1 MGGAGGA
8 LRGSPHGAA
17 LREALRDVASQGAAG
32 ARALL
37 EAVAARRAEGPLA
50 ASGGEGPLWAALE
63 GALGGDGGASRDSSE
78 ARKLWSCLVAAP
90 AATGAGGAESEGGCS
105 SAGGAAELALWCAA
119 LQHWDLAAQ
128 GGGGQAAADAAV
140 ALAPGAAALTAWE
153 GASSAPAALLAALSV
168 AAAGGSPL
176 VEGSPAA
183 GAVCA
188 GSAVAAPEGATEGLC
203 TFTSSGRS
211 FTEQPWYVCY
221 TCGLDGGQG
230 CCSVCAERCHA
241 AAGHRVVFSRV
252 SRFFCDCGAA
262 ASASSSAAIG
272 PGRSPT
278 RCCSLRPRRS
288 RSPPPSSV
296 PLADRAAAAA
306 VSAAKGGAG
315 GAVGLED
322 PESHRLCAVAVAL
335 GSAPGEVAA
344 AAALEAAGGLGRLE
358 DSCRSALLKAKYAE
372 EAAVALA
379 QCRGEAG
386 CLSRAAER
394 PLLQHL
400 PGKDKNPGADCSAVS
415 VSGLGLVAIAQGEE
429 VTVFGARGEENAA
442 RGRGTT
448 GAILQQ
454 LRAGLGGPVEA
465 LAFCPQKPGCLA
477 VAGSAQ
483 AMFAA
488 SNSEAA
494 VAAAAAAGSHPRVE
508 VVTFDPSGG
517 VCDRLPLRMDL
528 RPALVRSRGAVLP
541 DARAAPEGRP
551 VAISWADSSSTAPL
565 HTAAEAGGSSSAP
578 GASSSA
584 RKGVWDLGLVVA
596 TRCRIAAFE
605 LAPGPGS
612 AGRTWPP
619 GPAAEAGFDST
630 LSDRDFPEISSA
642 CAISLPWNGL
652 SVIVS
657 TSSGELLAAIMVP
670 GSRSTLEPLSQAAGS
685 EAETAS
691 IERVL
696 RKEGGAVG
704 TPGWC
709 SGSGLIA
716 VPCHS
721 GAVAVFAIAY
731 SVASGLQQM
740 GSAASIRLGPPGFQ
754 ARSVAPVGG
763 IFIAGGKSESKR
775 KGGKLSAGVYSPP
788 AVAFRLSGGTTAPA
802 GCQSATLRAEWQVLD
817 EICGTDGNAALVS
830 KASGPALVASSKQL
844 PLLTVQGAASPERPP
859 LACVIHG
866 NRILQFAPS
875 PMLGESEP
883 TDSEAEKEWTPPV
896 LFFEDFKDISE
907 AYSLEPAVDPVA
919 EAASDLTAERVTGSP
934 VATAREQ
941 ARRKERRKRE
951 REREGARL
959 RARLKAASAA
969 ARDPLAAPPAPLIE
983 APAANKPWQL
993 DLTTPPGAAI
1003 AGIRI
1008 LCPVTSGPQWVEI
1021 GNEKAWASVGG
1032 SSTRRRIPVCA
1043 LDAALD
1049 ARPSRLSV
1057 TDSLDIDSI
1066 LQSSGDLASSLGI
1079 EDGPM
1084 RWYDVPLGVGEQ
1096 ACALLLG
1103 IGDVGARLP
1112 LALGPCSN
1120 PRRRCKVAA
1129 LEVWGLPSAQWRL
1142 GPGSGVLPGPSLSEV
1157 RKAASPGVAARSARY
1172 SGSRRDSTAEK
1183 NMFRDLPVL
1192 GCLLAFPRHCS
1203 LAAAA
1208 TQDMPQE
1215 CLPEKNPTGLAMAVA
1230 GSALSI
1236 SEIQSRSGS
1245 LSWSSEARWRV
1256 SKGAAALLWL
1266 ASGPAESSA
1275 RTCSHLLEKFGI
1287 TGTAS
1292 PWLTGSNGEAVT
1304 GFGADLGE
1312 FLGRCAASIAIGAPA
1327 MIEAEASRGSSGV
1340 NELAS
1345 VLAKASTRAAALAT
1359 SMGSA
1364 FAQTAADSLA
1374 EACAGDSTAAEVF
1387 SEACVAILENDRLG
1401 PKAASMWAS
1410 AFHARTNRCLGA
1422 GESTDKVEWG
1432 QLAAL
1437 RNMATV
1443 TAGLAARIPSFEELI
1458 SPWVLACSVLGRGL
1472 AEEVDQEG
1480 SSIELSSSDLFSFVT
1495 NAADSLASIAER
1507 LSIGVEKQN
1516 SVSEA
1521 ARDLAWGLARKLAID
1536 PGPDVAATLAHHR
1549 RPWCPHACL
1558 RAAMAAASSPSLGWG
1573 APLHESDSAL
1583 PACIFSTLHLM
1594 SVTSKDTADI
1604 SMDEEADA
1612 NAAVAFLTQVL
1623 DAIGVNEPSQSALV
1637 MSAASSYSRVD
1648 NIEEGAPL
1656 ALATVAAAAREAGVV
1671 AEELS
1676 NAGSDMGAWESAS
1689 GAVESLLRVASRSPE
1704 AWAAVMGAASSST
1717 TMRAMSMFAAKSA
1730 ARLVANS
1737 SALYT
1742 VAPSSDSPRSPVF
1755 STPSQMMSPS
1765 RGAGAFA
1772 MCWRALASGSGEA
1785 AGGSGWAG
1793 ALAALAAAAVSRGH
1807 LCLAESCLHLLAL
1820 PDDSSH
1826 AMKKYSLLG
1835 EGALTF
1841 AAVPGTIKWLTGEAG
1856 PSNLLR
1862 AVELRCLR
1870 CPSGG
1875 PQGAAV
1881 RRAAAAALKTAW
1893 CEASELASQSELDGK
1908 MSDSFRA
1915 ATAAQAALA
1924 DTVFSPLPGCQASV
1938 SGGGGPFAAAEAFA
1952 LACWALEG
1960 GAPTDSLLH
1969 VLFGTEGGDE
1979 EGSGS
1984 GVLRSLGLSLVAS
1997 LDALSSHPD
2006 APLYAALAPAAPL
2019 CPLPLCSSTGEDPC
2033 EEGAGRLGYI
2043 LRPPCGGCLTGGSL
2057 EVDDFSTHAAPNLE
2071 IEEDVSGSLLGTAS
2085 IRSPSRDPSSPIAEV
2100 RFGSESI
2107 QVRFDSPQEVARVR
2121 LVIRGPGPR
2130 RVISTAA
2137 LSVGSSVPSNTDA
2150 EGPEWRPVTATSVE
2164 VSSTSAEFTLQQP
2177 VRAVQFLRVDL
2188 TAIHSSCEARVSHGG
2203 LSCPRCA
2210 RAVGGPAAAA
2220 LALGLLDSRPNP
2232 GPGWAGWNAAGPSR
2246 TFVSS
2251 SVPTTPIMSPARVSF
2266 GSPSPRR
2273 AMRERRESM
2282 PGEDS
2287 SQVQTSLG
2295 PGAVCGQCGEHA
2307 LQCRRC
2313 RNIDY
2318 DRPGAFLCNECGAS
2332 RFAQGVSLEMD
2343 IRKSPGAV
2351 QSSAMRTQARQV
2363 ASSASSR
2370 LTELREGP
2378 LKSLLLSGGKGLSA
2392 EVSWRGAP
2400 AAAAAEFYQNE
2411 VAAVYADCS
2420 RAAAVLSNMAPASP
2434 SPQASPARGSAPE
2447 HSCYNCQIAF
2457 SSLTLGLL
2465 AACPAT
2471 LAVADQTLRVR
2482 ATAELTAAGSKKS
2495 SLAASLLSVGLHLP
2509 GARGVAADA
2518 RTLLAELCSAPGQG
2532 GRDTRF
2538 ALLSVLRARTQLSL
2552 SLPGAGS
2559 GLSLLGGGAAELL
2572 ASEAGVLASSLRLA
2586 ASRASGEDHEESI
2599 YQSLNDFRND
2609 TSADARNESQEAA
2622 AMAWGELFE
2631 GTLGLLEA
2639 VASNPDACRSP
2650 AVAASL
2656 LEPLTSAV
2664 TAAATGASLLPRAL
2678 PSGLHANMS
2687 RPEESGTATSTVRL
2701 GKASVT
2707 FKDYRN
2713 EAFRPEQENA
2723 KSKDPLSL
2731 KSEAHA
2737 AEKGWR
2743 GRWVLELLLGG
2754 GGAGMRRAA
2763 AALLVTLCRCE
2774 LSANTQDLPKVLDFK
2789 NNEYLRSAGHAAS
2802 DGDIFVS
2809 HDKEGVQKR
2818 SLALLRHLA
2827 GELERATSLPG
2838 AQATEY
2844 FSLALALL
2852 SQSSTDGQGICDA
2865 LLESGFL
2872 GNISREILR
2881 LSLQESVSACGSGPG
2896 AGARAA
2902 DPTTGLPILGAV
2914 CLFASAMSSEQ
2925 LRSRFLQSCLPRGE
2939 YNAMT
2944 SKCIPG
2950 FVTEGCGQQVPL
2962 LQVILSALQAL
2973 RSGGQLPS
2981 AGEEAA
2987 SRLSDSLEAVL
2998 EQEGSDVGPKLRAR
3012 ACCALM
3018 SDIVGNLERLT
3029 LVSGHDSFFLQRVEC
3044 MSEAQASDLD
3054 LLAWEGSRESSGA
3067 WRDGAAWEDET
3078 LLWGVAAASLQS
3090 LSTVVCPEKQA
3101 RGCQVVLKKAPT
3113 QEEFI
3118 RGTLGRTP
3126 YSSEEVGPL
3135 MRDVK
3140 NFICRTLGLDGLLDD
3155 DFGMELLVA
3164 RKIVSLDL
3172 KVVDVFEQIW
3182 LSGATHGGLDPAMP
3196 MVVVYRLQGLDG
3208 EATEP
3213 MVKNLKLQ
3221 EESGTDPEMEF
3232 LHARTL
3238 LENDARGLR
3247 SLLRLLKLP
3256 MKSFSSGSRG
3266 EVGTNMLRLL
3276 LAASQLR
3283 DCRQALATLGASH
3296 VFVRRAREAF
3306 TERIGKS
3313 EGSADDLLLGAQGP
3327 PEALLL
3333 LLEAT
3338 VNESLAMHAE
3348 EDAEGLTVGGVPTS
3362 PARIAPEELCAQVG
3376 AFLTW
3381 LEGIEQAEADAE
3393 DTGESKRSVALTLRV
3408 LPFLTRGNARAASL
3422 VVDHFSP
3429 ALRPLNGDAGSN
3441 RVPDLGRERLAKLAA
3456 MLQALRPGDSTG
3468 ATLCAHFIEQ
3478 RAANALAS
3486 AVLASFPA
3494 PVESGAFGCPS
3505 WDKNSSDFLA
3515 ALEDTV
3521 PALALGA
3528 LGALVQR
3535 SSPLQASQAVQEL
3548 IGLEEEIASEADF
3561 MQVGMEEEVSAP
3573 TDQRGELLLRLM
3585 LTLEGSSSS
3594 SGVGACAESLL
3605 AACETASPEAAVA
3618 IDRVRRAEELYR
3630 KEKAEQRRK
3639 DVLGQLGMTTV
3650 AIPGAGGAAKIV
3662 AASPGSFEAELACL
3676 DLDEELGPACCV
3688 CQEGYSAQPH
3698 NLLGLYCLL
3707 SRSGGA
3713 GPLRGGQP
3721 RCVSHATAIHFACHR
3736 TARRADAARRRAVR
3750 EWEGAALRNSG
3761 TKCNV
3766 LLPIPPPT
3774 LSSGVMSATGVPKM
3788 EVEKADTDFWA
3799 RLPVTAGGSPS
3810 DLPEDRFLSAVA
3822 LSGDLLGALVTAV
3835 VAGSAQILADES
3847 GGGGIASNAIALPWL
3862 LALAGRELQ
3871 RAGPQ
3876 MESAT
3881 SAYAAEVLHSEH
3893 STSPPQ
3899 RSHVPWQWPARNS
3912 PAALALALVA
3922 PPRPE
3927 GWGGEALFRAM
3938 QAAVRHSR
3946 ARGGGARDSRKILEE
3961 AAVFVCILDCFRRTL
3976 PAGTAHT
3983 LSPEDLQDLGESLG
3997 AVLSAASASLQK
4009 ESGAASGGLAA
4020 LGVAKRPLLEAA
4032 GLAPEGGVWDDS
4044 GAVEAALGNL
4054 REALD
4059 VGRTDVLP

>member
-1 MGGAGGA
+1 M
-8 LRGSPHGAA
+8 
-17 LREALRDVASQGAAG
+17 
-32 ARALL
+32 LL
-37 EAVAARRAEGPLA
+37 EAVAARREDGPLA

-63 GALGGDGGASRDSSE
+63 GALGGGGGPALESSE
-78 ARKLWSCLVAAP
+78 TQKLWYCLAAAP
-90 AATGAGGAESEGGCS
+90 AAAGSSGAESGGGCS
-105 SAGGAAELALWCAA
+105 SEGGAAALALWSAA
-119 LQHWDLAAQ
+119 LQHWDLATP

-140 ALAPGAAALTAWE
+140 ALAAGASTLAPLE
-153 GASSAPAALLAALSV
+153 GASGAPAALLAAMSV
-168 AAAGGSPL
+168 AAAGGSSL
-176 VEGSPAA
+176 VEGSSAA
-183 GAVCA
+183 GGIRG
-188 GSAVAAPEGATEGLC
+188 GSTAATSEGATEDLC

-262 ASASSSAAIG
+262 ASASSSTAMS
-272 PGRSPT
+272 PGRSPA
-278 RCCSLRPRRS
+278 RCSSLRPRRT

-296 PLADRAAAAA
+296 TQADRAAAAA
-306 VSAAKGGAG
+306 VAAAKDGVGGTG
-315 GAVGLED
+315 GLED

-335 GSAPGEVAA
+335 GSAPEEVAA
-344 AAALEAAGGLGRLE
+344 AAALTAAGGLGKLE
-358 DSCRSALLKAKYAE
+358 DCCRSTQGQVKYAE
-372 EAAVALA
+372 EVAVSLA
-379 QCRGEAG
+379 QCRGEAD
-386 CLSRAAER
+386 CLSRAAEF
-394 PLLQHL
+394 PLLRRL
-400 PGKDKNPGADCSAVS
+400 PSNGRNPGADCSAVS

-429 VTVFGARGEENAA
+429 VTVFGAKWEENAA
-442 RGRGTT
+442 CGRGTS
-448 GAILQQ
+448 GAVLQQ

-477 VAGSAQ
+477 VAGAAQ
-483 AMFAA
+483 AMFAS

-517 VCDRLPLRMDL
+517 VSDRLPLRLDL
-528 RPALVRSRGAVLP
+528 RPALACSRGAALP

-551 VAISWADSSSTAPL
+551 VAISWADSSSNVPL
-565 HTAAEAGGSSSAP
+565 YTGPEPGGCSIASGENSSA
-578 GASSSA
+578 S
-584 RKGVWDLGLVVA
+584 RGVWALGLVVA
-596 TRCRIAAFE
+596 SRCRIAAFE
-605 LAPGPGS
+605 LAPGPGA

-619 GPAAEAGFDST
+619 GPAAEAVFDSK
-630 LSDRDFPEISSA
+630 LSVGDAPEISSA
-642 CAISLPWNGL
+642 CAISLSGSGL
-652 SVIVS
+652 GVIVS
-657 TSSGELLAAIMVP
+657 TSCGEVLTATLVP
-670 GSRSTLEPLSQAAGS
+670 GSRSALGPLSQAKGDEDGAGS
-685 EAETAS
+685 
-691 IERVL
+691 IQRVL
-696 RKEGGAVG
+696 LKEGGAVSA
-704 TPGWC
+704 PGWC
-709 SGSGLIA
+709 SGSGLLA

-721 GAVAVFAIAY
+721 GAVVVCAIAF
-731 SVASGLQQM
+731 SGGSGLLQV
-740 GSAASIRLGPPGFQ
+740 GSAASIRVGPPGFQ
-754 ARSVAPVGG
+754 ARSVTPVGG
-763 IFIAGGKSESKR
+763 TFIAGGKSESKR
-775 KGGKLSAGVYSPP
+775 KGGKLSAEAYSPP
-788 AVAFRLSGGTTAPA
+788 AIAFRLSGGTTAPA
-802 GCQSATLRAEWQVLD
+802 GCHSARLRVEWQVLD
-817 EICGTDGNAALVS
+817 EFCDTEGNAALLS
-830 KASGPALVASSKQL
+830 KISGPALVASSKQL

-866 NRILQFAPS
+866 NRILQFAPA
-875 PMLGESEP
+875 PARGESEP
-883 TDSEAEKEWTPPV
+883 ADSAAEKDWTPPV
-896 LFFEDFKDISE
+896 LFFEDFKDMSE
-907 AYSLEPAVDPVA
+907 VYSLEPATDPVA
-919 EAASDLTAERVTGSP
+919 EAASDLAAERVTGSL

-941 ARRKERRKRE
+941 ARRKEQRKRE
-951 REREGARL
+951 RERDGARL

-1032 SSTRRRIPVCA
+1032 SATLRRVPVCE
-1043 LDAALD
+1043 LDATLD

-1103 IGDVGARLP
+1103 MGDVGSRLP
-1112 LALGPCSN
+1112 LALGPCCN

-1142 GPGSGVLPGPSLSEV
+1142 GPGSGVLPGPNLSEV
-1157 RKAASPGVAARSARY
+1157 RKAASPGVAVRSAWY
-1172 SGSRRDSTAEK
+1172 LGSRRDPKVE
-1183 NMFRDLPVL
+1183 NDIFRESPVL

-1208 TQDMPQE
+1208 TQDLPQDY
-1215 CLPEKNPTGLAMAVA
+1215 LSAQNPTAVAMAIS
-1230 GSALSI
+1230 GSAVAV
-1236 SEIQSRSGS
+1236 SEIQSRSGP
-1245 LSWSSEARWRV
+1245 LSWGSEARWRV
-1256 SKGAAALLWL
+1256 SKGAEALLWL
-1266 ASGPAESSA
+1266 ASGPADSDA
-1275 RTCSHLLEKFGI
+1275 RTCSHLLQKFGI
-1287 TGTAS
+1287 TGAAL
-1292 PWLTGSNGEAVT
+1292 PWLTCSNGEAVT
-1304 GFGADLGE
+1304 GFGEDLGE

-1327 MIEAEASRGSSGV
+1327 MIEAEICRGSRSSEV
-1340 NELAS
+1340 NELAG
-1345 VLAKASTRAAALAT
+1345 VLAKASTRAAALAA
-1359 SMGSA
+1359 SKGSA
-1364 FAQTAADSLA
+1364 SAQTAADSLA
-1374 EACAGDSTAAEVF
+1374 GACACDTTAAEAF
-1387 SEACVAILENDRLG
+1387 SDACVAILENDSLG
-1401 PKAASMWAS
+1401 PQAASIWAT
-1410 AFHARTNRCLGA
+1410 AFHAEAVRCLGA
-1422 GESTDKVEWG
+1422 GDSSEKVEWG
-1432 QLAAL
+1432 RLAVL

-1443 TAGLAARIPSFEELI
+1443 TAGLAARMPSFEELI
-1458 SPWVLACSVLGRGL
+1458 SPWVVACSVVGRGL
-1472 AEEVDQEG
+1472 AEEANQEG
-1480 SSIELSSSDLFSFVT
+1480 SWNDLSSSDLFSLVM
-1495 NAADSLASIAER
+1495 NAADSLASIAGR
-1507 LSIGVEKQN
+1507 LNFGVEKKN
-1516 SVSEA
+1516 SVAEA

-1536 PGPDVAATLAHHR
+1536 PGSDVAATLAHHR
-1549 RPWCPHACL
+1549 RPWCPHSSL
-1558 RAAMAAASSPSLGWG
+1558 RTTMAAASSPSLGWG
-1573 APLHESDSAL
+1573 APLQVSESTL
-1583 PACIFSTLHLM
+1583 PTCIFSTLHLM
-1594 SVTSKDTADI
+1594 AVTSKDAADI
-1604 SMDEEADA
+1604 SMEEESDA
-1612 NAAVAFLTQVL
+1612 NAAVAFLAQVL
-1623 DAIGVNEPSQSALV
+1623 SAIGVASPSQSAAV
-1637 MSAASSYSRVD
+1637 MPAASAFSRVD
-1648 NIEEGAPL
+1648 NIEVGAPL
-1656 ALATVAAAAREAGVV
+1656 ALATVTAAAREAGMV

-1689 GAVESLLRVASRSPE
+1689 GAVENLLRVASSSPE
-1704 AWAAVMGAASSST
+1704 AWAAVIGAASSST
-1717 TMRAMSMFAAKSA
+1717 AMRAMSIFAAKSA
-1730 ARLVANS
+1730 ARLVANASASYAVAS
-1737 SALYT
+1737 S
-1742 VAPSSDSPRSPVF
+1742 SGSPLSPMF
-1755 STPSQMMSPS
+1755 STPPQLLSPS

-1835 EGALTF
+1835 DGALTL

-1856 PSNLLR
+1856 PSNLLK

-1881 RRAAAAALKTAW
+1881 RRAAAAALRTAW

-1915 ATAAQAALA
+1915 ASTAQAALA
-1924 DTVFSPLPGCQASV
+1924 DAVFSPLPGCQASV
-1938 SGGGGPFAAAEAFA
+1938 SGGSGPFAAAEAFA
-1952 LACWALEG
+1952 LACWALDG
-1960 GAPTDSLLH
+1960 GAPTDSLLP
-1969 VLFGTEGGDE
+1969 VLFGTEGGDK
-1979 EGSGS
+1979 EGSGGS
-1984 GVLRSLGLSLVAS
+1984 GVLKSLGQSLVVS
-1997 LDALSSHPD
+1997 LDALCSHPD

-2019 CPLPLCSSTGEDPC
+2019 CPLPMCPSNGQDPC
-2033 EEGAGRLGYI
+2033 EEGEGRLGYI
-2043 LRPPCGGCLTGGSL
+2043 LRPPCGGCLTGESF
-2057 EVDDFSTHAAPNLE
+2057 EVGNFSTHVAPNLE
-2071 IEEDVSGSLLGTAS
+2071 IEEDMGGSLLGTAS
-2085 IRSPSRDPSSPIAEV
+2085 IRSTTGDPSSPIAEV

-2107 QVRFDSPQEVARVR
+2107 QVRFESPQEVARVR
-2121 LVIRGPGPR
+2121 LLIRGPGPR
-2130 RVISTAA
+2130 RVISAAA

-2150 EGPEWRPVTATSVE
+2150 EGLEWRPVSAISVE
-2164 VSSTSAEFTLQQP
+2164 VSSTSAEFTLEQP
-2177 VRAVQFLRVDL
+2177 VGAVQFLRVDL
-2188 TAIHSSCEARVSHGG
+2188 TAIHSSCEARVAHGG

-2251 SVPTTPIMSPARVSF
+2251 AVPTTPIMSPARVSF
-2266 GSPSPRR
+2266 ASPSPGR
-2273 AMRERRESM
+2273 AVRERRESI
-2282 PGEDS
+2282 PVEDS

-2295 PGAVCGQCGEHA
+2295 PGAVCGHCGEHA

-2343 IRKSPGAV
+2343 IRKSPRAV
-2351 QSSAMRTQARQV
+2351 QSLAMRTQARQV

-2378 LKSLLLSGGKGLSA
+2378 LKSLLLSGGKGLHTEA
-2392 EVSWRGAP
+2392 SWRGAP

-2411 VAAVYADCS
+2411 VAAVHADCS
-2420 RAAAVLSNMAPASP
+2420 RAAAVLSNIAPASP

-2457 SSLTLGLL
+2457 ASLTLGLI

-2471 LAVADQTLRVR
+2471 LAVADQKLRVR
-2482 ATAELTAAGSKKS
+2482 ATATLTAAGSNKS
-2495 SLAASLLSVGLHLP
+2495 SLPASLLSVGLQLP
-2509 GARGVAADA
+2509 GARGAAADA
-2518 RTLLAELCSAPGQG
+2518 RTLLSELCSAPGQG
-2532 GRDTRF
+2532 GRDTRL
-2538 ALLSVLRARTQLSL
+2538 ALLSVLKARTQLFL

-2559 GLSLLGGGAAELL
+2559 GLSLVGGAAAELL

-2586 ASRASGEDHEESI
+2586 ASRASGENHEESV
-2599 YQSLNDFRND
+2599 YHSLHDFRNE
-2609 TSADARNESQEAA
+2609 TSSNAENESQEAA

-2639 VASNPDACRSP
+2639 VAANPDACRSP

-2664 TAAATGASLLPRAL
+2664 TAASAGASLLPRAL
-2678 PSGLHANMS
+2678 PGGLYTNMS
-2687 RPEESGTATSTVRL
+2687 RSEESGSRL
-2701 GKASVT
+2701 GKASVN

-2713 EAFRPEQENA
+2713 QALKLEGENA
-2723 KSKDPLSL
+2723 KSDAPLRL
-2731 KSEAHA
+2731 KSEPRA
-2737 AEKGWR
+2737 AETGWR

-2774 LSANTQDLPKVLDFK
+2774 ISVNTEDLPKVLDFK
-2789 NNEYLRSAGHAAS
+2789 NNEHLRSIGHAAS
-2802 DGDIFVS
+2802 DGNIFVS
-2809 HDKEGVQKR
+2809 HDKEGVQKQ
-2818 SLALLRHLA
+2818 SLSLLQHLA

-2838 AQATEY
+2838 SQAVEY
-2844 FSLALALL
+2844 FSLTLALL
-2852 SQSSTDGQGICDA
+2852 SQSNMDGSGICDV

-2872 GNISREILR
+2872 GSISREILR
-2881 LSLQESVSACGSGPG
+2881 LSLLESVSACGSGPG
-2896 AGARAA
+2896 TGARAA

-2914 CLFASAMSSEQ
+2914 CMFVSAMSSEQ
-2925 LRSRFLQSCLPRGE
+2925 LRSLFLQSCIPRVE

-2944 SKCIPG
+2944 SSCIPG
-2950 FVTEGCGQQVPL
+2950 FITAECGQEVPL
-2962 LQVILSALQAL
+2962 LQVILAASQALQ
-2973 RSGGQLPS
+2973 SGGQLPS
-2981 AGEEAA
+2981 AAEEAA
-2987 SRLSDSLEAVL
+2987 SRLSDCLEVVL
-2998 EQEGSDVGPKLRAR
+2998 EQEGSDVGSKLRAR
-3012 ACCALM
+3012 ACCALT

-3029 LVSGHDSFFLQRVEC
+3029 LISGHDSFFLQREEHAG
-3044 MSEAQASDLD
+3044 EAQASDLD

-3101 RGCQVVLKKAPT
+3101 RGCQVVLKKTPT
-3113 QEEFI
+3113 QDEFI

-3182 LSGATHGGLDPAMP
+3182 LSGAAHGGMDPAMP

-3213 MVKNLKLQ
+3213 MVKNLKQQ

-3232 LHARTL
+3232 RHARTL

-3256 MKSFSSGSRG
+3256 MKTFSSGSRG
-3266 EVGTNMLRLL
+3266 ATGTTMLRLL

-3296 VFVRRAREAF
+3296 IFVRRAREAF
-3306 TERIGKS
+3306 TESMGKS

-3327 PEALLL
+3327 AEALLL
-3333 LLEAT
+3333 LLEST

-3348 EDAEGLTVGGVPTS
+3348 EDAEGFTPGGGPTS

-3381 LEGIEQAEADAE
+3381 LEGTEQAKADTA
-3393 DTGESKRSVALTLRV
+3393 DSGESKRSVGLTLRV
-3408 LPFLTRGNARAASL
+3408 LPFLTRGNARAALL

-3429 ALRPLNGDAGSN
+3429 ALRPFSGDAGSSGMQEQ
-3441 RVPDLGRERLAKLAA
+3441 GRERLTNLAA

-3478 RAANALAS
+3478 RATDALAS
-3486 AVLASFPA
+3486 AVLSSFPT

-3505 WDKNSSDFLA
+3505 WDKSSSEFLA

-3535 SSPLQASQAVQEL
+3535 APPLQASQAVQEL
-3548 IGLEEEIASEADF
+3548 IGMEEEITSDADF
-3561 MQVGMEEEVSAP
+3561 MQEVGMEGELSGSA
-3573 TDQRGELLLRLM
+3573 DQRGELLLRLL

-3639 DVLGQLGMTTV
+3639 DVLGQLGMTAV

-3662 AASPGSFEAELACL
+3662 AASPGSFEAELASL

-3713 GPLRGGQP
+3713 STLRGGQP
-3721 RCVSHATAIHFACHR
+3721 RCVSHAIAIHFACHR

-3774 LSSGVMSATGVPKM
+3774 LSSGIMSVTGVPKM
-3788 EVEKADTDFWA
+3788 EVEKADADFWA
-3799 RLPVTAGGSPS
+3799 RLPVTVGGSRS

-3822 LSGDLLGALVTAV
+3822 LFGDLLGALVTAV

-3847 GGGGIASNAIALPWL
+3847 GGGGIASNAIVLPWL

-3871 RAGPQ
+3871 RAGPAL
-3876 MESAT
+3876 ESAT
-3881 SAYAAEVLHSEH
+3881 SAFAAEVLHGEDSN
-3893 STSPPQ
+3893 SPPQ
-3899 RSHVPWQWPARNS
+3899 SSRAPWQWPARNS
-3912 PAALALALVA
+3912 PAALALALVS

-3938 QAAVRHSR
+3938 QAAVRHSKV
-3946 ARGGGARDSRKILEE
+3946 RGGGARDSRKILEE
-3961 AAVFVCILDCFRRTL
+3961 AAVFVCIFDTFRRAL

-3983 LSPEDLQDLGESLG
+3983 LTPEDLQDLGESLG
-3997 AVLSAASASLQK
+3997 AVLSAASSSLQK
-4009 ESGAASGGLAA
+4009 ESGAASEGLAA

-4032 GLAPEGGVWDDS
+4032 GLAPEGGAWDDA
-4044 GAVEAALGNL
+4044 GAVEAALVSL

-4059 VGRTDVLP
+4059 LGRTDVIP